1 MANTIR
7 GLLPDGTLPSA
18 ALAQVQGIVDE
29 LDIPEPAVQ
38 GVPIFATL
46 AEAQAWEAENPGKV
60 ALTLEPSGTDTT
72 PPSWSASLTVKSVGS
87 TQIVINASAAAT
99 DDRQV
104 MYEVSQ
110 DGMSWAPITPAG
122 LDFTV
127 KGLEM
132 STSYTL
138 RFRAVDDGG
147 NTSQVLTAPAVTTT
161 TAAPDDYAYQWVAE
175 DFTSGSWPDRVTGA
189 ALTGTVPASLVGDEV
204 LFGKTVNG
212 SPGYS
217 TSGLAGGEHRTL
229 MVVARLTST
238 PDTNLHGFIGQPGPH
253 AIAIP
258 GGGGKKA
265 GWYSTDGT
273 TTKASNVGGNGSVD
287 GGKHVV
293 TVRIDGASSTLTHD
307 RTTVAAVSG
316 PGAVLD
322 TLQVGAGILGYSHQH
337 AVSEIRI
344 YPRRLTDGELTALHS
359 EMGATYGISL

>member
-1 MANTIR
+1 MVNTIR

-18 ALAQVQGIVDE
+18 ALAQVQGMVDD

-60 ALTLEPSGTDTT
+60 ALTLEPSATDTT
-72 PPSWSASLTVKSVGS
+72 PPSWSAILTAKSVGS

-104 MYEVSQ
+104 TYEVSQ
-110 DGMSWAPITPAG
+110 DGVSWAPITPVG

-138 RFRAVDDGG
+138 RFRAVDGGG
-147 NTSQVLTAPAVTTT
+147 NTSQVLTAPEVTTT
-161 TAAPDDYAYQWVAE
+161 AAAPDDYAYQWVAE
-175 DFTSGSWPDRVTGA
+175 DFTSGSWPDRVTGT
-189 ALTGTVPASLVGDEV
+189 ALTGTTPASLVGDEV
-204 LFGKTVNG
+204 LFNSQGA
-212 SPGYS
+212 GYS
-217 TSGLAGGEHRTL
+217 ASGLAGGEHRTL

-238 PDTNLHGFIGQPGPH
+238 PNTNLHGFIGQAGPH
-253 AIAIP
+253 TIAIP
-258 GGGGKKA
+258 GAAGAKV
-265 GWYSTDGT
+265 GWYSQDGD
-273 TTKASNVGGNGSVD
+273 TKRENNIGGNNSVD

-307 RTTVAAVSG
+307 RTTITAPSG

-322 TLQVGAGILGYSHQH
+322 TLQVGAAIYGWSHQH

>member
-1 MANTIR
+1 MTMANTIR

-18 ALAQVQGIVDE
+18 ALAQVQGMVDD

-46 AEAQAWEAENPGKV
+46 AEAQAWEDANPGKV
-60 ALTLEPSGTDTT
+60 ALTLEPSATDTT
-72 PPSWSASLTVKSVGS
+72 PPSWSAILTAKSVGS

-104 MYEVSQ
+104 TYEVSQ

-127 KGLEM
+127 TGLEM

-138 RFRAVDDGG
+138 RFRAVDGEG
-147 NTSQVLTAPAVTTT
+147 NTSQVLTAPEVTTT
-161 TAAPDDYAYQWVAE
+161 AAAPDDYAYQWVAE
-175 DFTSGSWPDRVTGA
+175 DFTSGSWPARKGGV
-189 ALTGTVPASLVGDEV
+189 ALTGTIPASLVGDEV
-204 LFGKTVNG
+204 LFDSRST
-212 SPGYS
+212 GYS
-217 TSGLAGGEHRTL
+217 TSGLATGDKRTL

-238 PDTNLHGFIGQPGPH
+238 PNPDLHGFIGQAGPH

-258 GGGGKKA
+258 GGGGAKA
-265 GWYSTDGT
+265 GWYSHDGA
-273 TTKASNVGGNGSVD
+273 TTKGSNVGGNSPVD

-307 RTTVAAVSG
+307 RTTVTALSG

-322 TLQVGAGILGYSHQH
+322 TLQVGAAIHGWGHQH

-359 EMGATYGISL
+359 EMGAIYGISL

>member
-1 MANTIR
+1 MANTFR
-7 GLLPDGTLPSA
+7 GLLPDGRLPSEAVEHVQEIAGEGGA
-18 ALAQVQGIVDE
+18 AF
-29 LDIPEPAVQ
+29 
-38 GVPIFATL
+38 GVPIFETL
-46 AEAQAWEAENPGKV
+46 AEAEEWEVANPGRV
-60 ALTLEPSGTDTT
+60 ALTLEPSTPDTT
-72 PPSWSASLTVKSVGS
+72 PPSWSAILTVKSVGS

-99 DDRQV
+99 DDRRV

-110 DGMSWAPITPAG
+110 DGVSWAPITPVG

-127 KGLEM
+127 TGLAM

-138 RFRAVDDGG
+138 RFRAVDGGG

-161 TAAPDDYAYQWVAE
+161 AAAPDDYAYQWVAE
-175 DFTSGSWPDRVTGA
+175 DFTSGSWPARKGGV
-189 ALTGTVPASLVGDEV
+189 ALTGTIPASLVGDEV

-217 TSGLAGGEHRTL
+217 ASGLAGGENRTL

-238 PDTNLHGFIGQPGPH
+238 PDTRLHGFIGQPGPH
-253 AIAIP
+253 VIAIP
-258 GGGGKKA
+258 GGGGAKA

-273 TTKASNVGGNGSVD
+273 TTKGTILSGTVAD

-307 RTTVAAVSG
+307 RTTVAAKSG

-322 TLQVGAGILGYSHQH
+322 TLQVGAGIEGYSHQH

-359 EMGATYGISL
+359 EMGATYGLSL